1 MNRYNKSYDFIQLE
15 EYIIRNKD
23 ENIGNMN
30 KELCNNHIENAIH
43 KLNMNLDTAH
53 KLSKLPS
60 KFSQNKANRRLMAN
74 ANDKFNDYRESLKH
88 GVEEEITDAL
98 NTYYQARKRL
108 HGTVLNAEH
117 NRWTAAIVGNDSKK
131 LWSMIDWD
139 GNMVNKPLTTQP
151 PISCMKDHFEELYT
165 PEDPLELVKIQDLYT
180 NVNIPILD
188 NPITEAELID
198 TMKDCKKGGYDYCL
212 PVLNILTKHLLPVIL
227 LLFNMIFYTTYP
239 VNLACSL
246 LITIPKTGNLKL
258 PKNFRGIQMLPALGV
273 LYDRIITKRLEKWI
287 YVHDE
292 QTGFQKGKSTI
303 TQIFTLRLIIAIAK
317 KSKTSL
323 YIACFDIAKTFDRVS
338 RLLLFHKLI
347 KLGIGYA
354 MLAALKAIYT
364 STCCVLCMNNILMA
378 VRTIYQRSDRLCSE
392 QMSARS
398 HH

>member
-1 MNRYNKSYDFIQLE
+1 MEISEQFVRKFTPITPTPITPTGIKFPLRRQKILP
-15 EYIIRNKD
+15 IIPTYLLIIYLHKH
-23 ENIGNMN
+23 GNFR
-30 KELCNNHIENAIH
+30 AICSRIYSHYQNYLRSFH
-43 KLNMNLDTAH
+43 KTKRTLL
-53 KLSKLPS
+53 KLPS

-74 ANDKFNDYRESLKH
+74 ANDKFNAYRESLKH

-117 NRWTAAIVGNDSKK
+117 KRWTAAIVGNDSKK
-131 LWSMIDWD
+131 LWSMINWD

-151 PISCMKDHFEELYT
+151 PISCIKDHFEELYT

-227 LLFNMIFYTTYP
+227 LLFNMIFYITYP

-273 LYDRIITKRLEKWI
+273 LYDRIITK
-287 YVHDE
+287 
-292 QTGFQKGKSTI
+292 
-303 TQIFTLRLIIAIAK
+303 
-317 KSKTSL
+317 TSRKM
-323 YIACFDIAKTFDRVS
+323 DI
-338 RLLLFHKLI
+338 
-347 KLGIGYA
+347 
-354 MLAALKAIYT
+354 
-364 STCCVLCMNNILMA
+364 
-378 VRTIYQRSDRLCSE
+378 RS
-392 QMSARS
+392 
-398 HH
+398 